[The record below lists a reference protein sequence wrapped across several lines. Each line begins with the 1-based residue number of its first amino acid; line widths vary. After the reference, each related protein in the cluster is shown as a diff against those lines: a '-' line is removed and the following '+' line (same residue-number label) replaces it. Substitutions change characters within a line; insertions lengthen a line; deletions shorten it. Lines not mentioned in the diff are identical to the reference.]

1 MTSGARV
8 RELAADAPPLP
19 LHDALD
25 VFRPPDLQR
34 LALLDIASD
43 PHGLV
48 VVAEDATRTVGY
60 VTFHPPSEIETW
72 GDDRSGRLIELGAIE
87 VAPTVRGERLAE
99 RMLERA
105 FAGGRYDGTV
115 VFATLY
121 AWHYDL
127 DRSGLGAF
135 AYKRRLERLYG
146 KVGLEP
152 MPTSDPEVRADA
164 ANALVARVGPD
175 APEEVVR
182 EFHRLRTK
190 PRGLGA

>member
-1 MTSGARV
+1 MTPGARV
-8 RELAADAPPLP
+8 RELTADTPPLP

-34 LALLDIASD
+34 LALIDIASD

-48 VVAEDATRTVGY
+48 VVAEDETRTVGY
-60 VTFHPPSEIETW
+60 LTFHPPSEIETW

-87 VAPTVRGERLAE
+87 VAPAMRGERLAE
-99 RMLERA
+99 RMLETA

-135 AYKRRLERLYG
+135 AYRRRLERLYG
-146 KVGLEP
+146 KVGLER
-152 MPTSDPEVRADA
+152 MPTSDPEVRADP
-164 ANALVARVGPD
+164 ANALVARIGPHTP
-175 APEEVVR
+175 AGVVR
-182 EFHRLRTK
+182 EFQRLRTK
-190 PRGLGA
+190 PHGLGG